1 MTPTILVVD
10 DESSIRTALQGILED
25 EGYRVITANDGLD
38 ALSVLQ
44 KELPDLV
51 LLDIWMPRLDGL
63 DTLQRLKE
71 LHPDLA
77 VVMISGHGTIETAV
91 KATKLGAFDFIEK
104 PLSLEKVLVIVH
116 NAIGMSRLKE
126 ENASLR
132 GMIQER
138 FELVG
143 DSEPARLLREQIRIV
158 APTSASILILGEN
171 GTGKESVAHAIHRYS
186 PRNDKPFVTLNC
198 AAIPEELIEAE
209 LFGYEKGAI
218 PGATSQRKGKLELAD
233 GGSLFLNEV
242 GDMSLGTQAK
252 LLRVIEERCFER
264 VGGGRSIDVDV
275 RIMVSSSNSLEEGVK
290 GGTFREDLYYQLNV
304 VPFDLLPLR
313 ERREDIPALI
323 DHFLE
328 QFCQREMRDKKTIH
342 PEAVEIMQGYDWPGN
357 VRELKNIMERLVI
370 MSPGKTITVEQL
382 PDAIMEL
389 GAPRGMEHKLD
400 HALEVHSLR
409 EAREEFEREFIMQK
423 LDENDWNITRTA
435 EAIELER
442 SNLHRK
448 IRSYGIDMRSRGN

>member
-1 MTPTILVVD
+1 MTPTILIVD
-10 DESSIRTALQGILED
+10 DESSIRMALQGILED
-25 EGYRVITANDGLD
+25 EGYRVTMANDGLD
-38 ALSVLQ
+38 ALSALQ
-44 KELPDLV
+44 KEIPDLV

-63 DTLQRLKE
+63 ETLQRVKE
-71 LHPDLA
+71 LYPDLA

-104 PLSLEKVLVIVH
+104 PLSLEKVLVTVH

-132 GMIQER
+132 GMMQER
-138 FELVG
+138 YEMVG

-158 APTSASILILGEN
+158 SPTSASILIQGES

-186 PRNDKPFVTLNC
+186 PRCEKPFVTLNC
-198 AAIPEELIEAE
+198 ASIPEELIEAE

-218 PGATSQRKGKLELAD
+218 PGAASQRKGRLDLVD
-233 GGSLFLNEV
+233 GGSLFLNEIAE
-242 GDMSLGTQAK
+242 MPLACQAK
-252 LLRVIEERCFER
+252 LLRVIEEHRFER
-264 VGGGRSIDVDV
+264 LGGNRSIEVDV
-275 RIMVSSSNSLEEGVK
+275 RIMASSSSSLENAVK
-290 GGTFREDLYYQLNV
+290 AGSFSEELYYMLNV

-313 ERREDIPALI
+313 ERREDVPALI

-328 QFCQREMRDKKTIH
+328 QFCIRETREKKSIDE
-342 PEAVEIMQGYDWPGN
+342 EAVELMQSYDWPGN
-357 VRELKNIMERLVI
+357 IRELKNIMERLVI
-370 MSPGKTITVEQL
+370 MSPGRVITVEQM
-382 PDAIMEL
+382 PDAIMDIRL
-389 GAPRGMEHKLD
+389 PHKLD

-409 EAREEFEREFIMQK
+409 EAREEFEREFIIQK

-448 IRSYGIDMRSRGN
+448 IRSYGIDMRKR